1 MPSKPK
7 GAPARPRS
15 APSPVPGWVWPV
27 SVLSAG
33 AAIGLVALAASRQK
47 GPALPAGRPSPFLDP
62 IAADA
67 LDIEAAARMIAS
79 ENPRGSE
86 ALKREQLYTQIAQAK
101 RHRQSVYER
110 ITGGAHYG
118 PQNDVR
124 PVSTDQ
130 SATPLDR
137 ELARKVLGG
146 SEPAAQFPL
155 ARKFFEPAVQNMAF
169 AVGERARGK
178 QKAGEKLTP
187 QETRLLGYRK
197 DADTVRKEWRA
208 EGARPLGTL
217 EGVEFWT

>member
-1 MPSKPK
+1 M
-7 GAPARPRS
+7 
-15 APSPVPGWVWPV
+15 V
-27 SVLSAG
+27 
-33 AAIGLVALAASRQK
+33 
-47 GPALPAGRPSPFLDP
+47 
-62 IAADA
+62 
-67 LDIEAAARMIAS
+67 AS

-137 ELARKVLGG
+137 ELARKVLSG
-146 SEPAAQFPL
+146 SAPAAQFPL
-155 ARKFFEPAVQNMAF
+155 ARKFFEPAVQNAAF
-169 AVGERARGK
+169 AVAERARRK

-197 DADTVRKEWRA
+197 DADGIRKSWSS
-208 EGARPLGTL
+208 EGARLLGTL

>member
-7 GAPARPRS
+7 GAPARPR
-15 APSPVPGWVWPV
+15 APSVPGWVWPV

-33 AAIGLVALAASRQK
+33 AAIGLVALAATRQK
-47 GPALPAGRPSPFLDP
+47 GPALATGRPSPYLDP
-62 IAADA
+62 VAADA
-67 LDIEAAARMIAS
+67 LDIEAAARMLAS

-130 SATPLDR
+130 LATPLDR
-137 ELARKVLGG
+137 ELARKVLSG
-146 SEPAAQFPL
+146 SAPAAQFPL

-169 AVGERARGK
+169 AVGERARKK